1 MVSGV
6 NRDRHVAELENGL
19 SYAPSRCIAS
29 WTPFRTHFA
38 QKRLIRVT
46 FCTIRFC
53 LTQFLPPMS
62 TPLQRIKQGAVSL
75 AAIFVLAVL
84 GYRTIAGFSWM
95 KSVWMVVITVS
106 TVGYGE
112 DSTLP
117 SEVQLLTIAVI
128 LLGVSASAYTFGSL
142 LQYFLEGEFDRVL
155 GNRMMT
161 KEITKLSQHVI
172 VCGYGRLGEDLA
184 NMLSNRHVDFV
195 VVDNDPDRTEEVREH
210 KRLAV
215 TGDATV
221 ESVLEEANLSNARAI
236 VTTLPT
242 DAENVFIALTAR
254 NLKPDILIIAI
265 AERPSSCKKLRQAGA
280 NKIVMPHRVGA
291 QTMERILSRPT
302 TADLFDLF
310 AEASEQEMELDEYF
324 VPPATV
330 LVGKSVGESGMRDVY
345 DLLVIGV
352 KKMNGEL
359 IFNPSHSVAIEPE
372 DTLMVIGKLENIQRM
387 KKESSVI
394 G

>member
-1 MVSGV
+1 
-6 NRDRHVAELENGL
+6 
-19 SYAPSRCIAS
+19 
-29 WTPFRTHFA
+29 
-38 QKRLIRVT
+38 
-46 FCTIRFC
+46 
-53 LTQFLPPMS
+53 MS